1 MPPSS
6 SILSDDA
13 GHAAP
18 VLKWCSQCHQEKP
31 IHEFRRNGAR
41 RCRQCVAHNQRARRI
56 ARRHAQGQPIDRDW
70 DRPIDR
76 TQEKRCSHCRAV
88 KPLDAFSRD
97 RTGTSGRKAWCR
109 ACQQARVDARRSA
122 RGLPPLQRDAVID
135 PTKEKRCSR
144 CRAVKPHSDFHR
156 NRGMHDGYYAYC
168 RACSIARKQE
178 ARVRAGLPPVQRIDR
193 TQEQRCVRCRT
204 VKPLHAFPPNRNDAS
219 RPSTTCLDCRAAW
232 RRACGWP
239 VDEDWDRQ
247 IDRTREKRCGRCRS
261 VKPLADFAQD
271 RHSRDGRQ
279 NRCRACC
286 AVALRATRLRKGLP
300 VRPRWD
306 DSSLDRTQEKRCSR
320 CHTVKPL
327 ADFYRKRRSAD
338 GHTSSCR
345 ACDAQRPASAPVA
358 RATKRCYACKAVK
371 PVGEF
376 NRHRSHADGH
386 SSYCRRCDNAR
397 SRTRYARRRAA
408 RRQV

>member
-88 KPLDAFSRD
+88 KLLDAFSRD

-239 VDEDWDRQ
+239 VDEDWDRP
-247 IDRTREKRCGRCRS
+247 IDRTREKRCGHCWQVQPLVAFRVDRS
-261 VKPLADFAQD
+261 RP
-271 RHSRDGRQ
+271 DGR
-279 NRCRACC
+279 RSWCRACLTEQRN
-286 AVALRATRLRKGLP
+286 ARIDARRRARGLP
-300 VRPRWD
+300 TR
-306 DSSLDRTQEKRCSR
+306 DRTRIIDRTREKRCSR
-320 CHTVKPL
+320 CYEVKPHDAFSRDRSQSDGRL
-327 ADFYRKRRSAD
+327 TYCRPCAAARYQAAKRRAQSRQMVASAD
-338 GHTSSCR
+338 
-345 ACDAQRPASAPVA
+345 
-358 RATKRCYACKAVK
+358 
-371 PVGEF
+371 
-376 NRHRSHADGH
+376 
-386 SSYCRRCDNAR
+386 
-397 SRTRYARRRAA
+397 
-408 RRQV
+408 